1 MTLALLSAAGAVLLW
16 PDARAVLRHR
26 VRQVT
31 PAVAGSRTGP
41 AVPLPVA
48 AAVLAAGIG
57 SVLSTPLVA
66 ALAAACAALAVR
78 GWRSRRAEAVEGARL
93 AVLAES
99 LAALAAEL
107 RAGRLLGE
115 AAEGVAEACPDRECA
130 AALLRAVR
138 GSPPQREPGGGE
150 HDESDGLTGA
160 LARLSAAVALSA
172 RTGCSLATVVSAVED
187 DLRARLRRRRELLV
201 ATAGPRSS
209 ARLLAGLPVL
219 GLALGS
225 GAGADP
231 WGVLTTTG
239 TGQALLVGGVALE
252 VAGIAWTG
260 RLVRRIA
267 R

>member
-1 MTLALLSAAGAVLLW
+1 MTLALLAAAGAVLLW

-26 VRQVT
+26 MELATLAAARD
-31 PAVAGSRTGP
+31 PARP
-41 AVPLPVA
+41 AIPLPVA

-78 GWRSRRAEAVEGARL
+78 GWRSRRAGAVEGGRL

-107 RAGRLLGE
+107 RAGRLLGD
-115 AAEGVAEACPDRECA
+115 AAVGVADACPDRECA

-138 GSPPQREPGGGE
+138 APSPRRDPGGAE
-150 HDESDGLTGA
+150 PDGLTGA
-160 LARLSAAVALSA
+160 LDRLSAAVALSV

-187 DLRARLRRRRELLV
+187 DLRARLRRRRELQV
-201 ATAGPRSS
+201 AIAGPRSS

-219 GLALGS
+219 GLAMGS

-239 TGQALLVGGVALE
+239 PGQALLVGGVALE